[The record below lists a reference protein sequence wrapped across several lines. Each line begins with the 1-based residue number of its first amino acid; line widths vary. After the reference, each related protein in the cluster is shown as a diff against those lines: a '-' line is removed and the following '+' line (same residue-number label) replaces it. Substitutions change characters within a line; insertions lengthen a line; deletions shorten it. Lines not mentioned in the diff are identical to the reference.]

1 MEIYQTQ
8 QDGISVLN
16 VDGRLDASS
25 VPLFD
30 AEWKKLLDEGTEKL
44 IVDLGRLEYISSA
57 GLRGVLMLAKTAKM
71 KKTNLVFAG
80 MQAMVADMFRISGFA
95 AILQTTASVSEATE
109 KLK

>member
-1 MEIYQTQ
+1 MDIYLTQ

-16 VDGRLDASS
+16 IDGRLDASS
-25 VPLFD
+25 VPSFD
-30 AEWKKLLDEGTEKL
+30 AEWKRMLDGGVDKL
-44 IVDLGRLEYISSA
+44 IVNFEKLEYISSA

-71 KKTNLVFAG
+71 KKTNIIFAG

-95 AILQTTASVSEATE
+95 AILQTTATVGEAAE

>member
-1 MEIYQTQ
+1 MDIYLTQ
-8 QDGISVLN
+8 EDSIQVLN
-16 VDGRLDASS
+16 VDGRLDATS
-25 VPLFD
+25 VANFD

-44 IVDLGRLEYISSA
+44 VVNFSNLEYISSA

-80 MQAMVADMFRISGFA
+80 MQHMVADMFRISGFA
-95 AILQTTASVSEATE
+95 SILQTTANVSEAVQ